1 MKTKKD
7 YEKPLTEVVK
17 VQNTRMLMASVT
29 AVGVFV
35 TMDDYTFEEETI

>member
-17 VQNTRMLMASVT
+17 VQNTRMLMASET
-29 AVGVFV
+29 VFV
-35 TMDDYTFEEETI
+35 LSATMDGTWEEIDI